1 MEQVSGM
8 NEQCNVVV
16 VDDDPLLLDMLNE
29 FLSVTYCVHTA
40 MDALQAVDLL
50 TSQHVNLLIT
60 DLHLPI
66 MDGVELIEQVR
77 ADARFNQVAIL
88 ILTAYPPLVRRI
100 RAPVQGVLL
109 KPFDLEEL
117 AQKAQ
122 QSIVSMGQPCA

>member
-1 MEQVSGM
+1 M
-8 NEQCNVVV
+8 NEQCNVIV
-16 VDDDPLLLDMLNE
+16 VDDDPLLLDMLTE
-29 FLSVTYCVHTA
+29 FLSATYCVHTA

-77 ADARFNQVAIL
+77 ADPRFNQVAIL

-100 RAPVQGVLL
+100 RAPVQGVLF

-122 QSIVSMGQPCA
+122 QSIASMGQPCA